1 MAEVDWFELIPL
13 VLLKNWELFIVDIVV
28 LNNAPLVLLKNN
40 ELFIVACVSSKYI
53 PFWLL
58 KNLELY
64 NETNAELFTERSQR
78 LVS

>member
-1 MAEVDWFELIPL
+1 MGIVLDKPL
-13 VLLKNWELFIVDIVV
+13 FKSN
-28 LNNAPLVLLKNN
+28 PLVLLKNN

-64 NETNAELFTERSQR
+64 NQTNAELFTERSQR